1 MTDEY
6 RDLLQEVIVKN
17 RTLPPGCDRWGIKSV
32 SAGLTTHNGFSW
44 LPAVHNGYLEASDPD
59 PVNLGP
65 CPGYMGDG
73 LCVAWTWR
81 GMASGGIPANTLL
94 LLAYR
99 SQDVLGFDNE
109 DGKAR
114 VTRVEFVDVIDGAEL
129 IRNHGA
135 GADLEFANLQGMDLS
150 CGELRG
156 ADLSR
161 VNADHAR
168 FHGATLHEANLSCG
182 ELRGANLSRASA
194 DYANFCG
201 ASLYEAN
208 LSYGEL
214 RGADLS
220 RVYADH
226 ARFHGATL
234 YEANLSQGFFAGCEF
249 SSAYMERANLF
260 KANLARTRFHSAY
273 ISGANFDDTRLRMA
287 DFRNV
292 KGVRE
297 ARWGW
302 DHWRDMDTVLG
313 LDDLIAEHNRKE
325 NQ

>member
-17 RTLPPGCDRWGIKSV
+17 RTLPPGCNRWGIKSV

-44 LPAVHNGYLEASDPD
+44 LPAICEGYLEASDPD

-114 VTRVEFVDVIDGAEL
+114 VTRVEFVDVIDGARL
-129 IRNHGA
+129 IRDHGA

-150 CGELRG
+150 Y
-156 ADLSR
+156 
-161 VNADHAR
+161 
-168 FHGATLHEANLSCG
+168 G
-182 ELRGANLSRASA
+182 ELRGANLSHASA
-194 DYANFCG
+194 DYASFRG
-201 ASLYEAN
+201 AMLYEAN
-208 LSYGEL
+208 LSC
-214 RGADLS
+214 
-220 RVYADH
+220 
-226 ARFHGATL
+226 
-234 YEANLSQGFFAGCEF
+234 GFFTGCEF

-260 KANLARTRFHSAY
+260 KANLARTRFHSAC

-292 KGVRE
+292 KGERQ
-297 ARWGW
+297 AHWGVSLSRLGW
-302 DHWRDMDTVLG
+302 NDLNLTLG
-313 LDDLIAEHNRKE
+313 LDDLIAERNGKE